1 MSNNQNEKNSVLV
14 QGTILAVA
22 SLVVRLIGLLYRVP
36 MTRIIG
42 EAGIGYYSTAY
53 QVYNVILL
61 LSSYS
66 MPQAVSKL
74 MAMRLGKR
82 QFRNANRYFLCA
94 LLVSALSGLIFFCI
108 MYFGADFIAGTM
120 LNAQLASYSIKMLAP
135 TVLVMAFLGV
145 FRGFFQGFRNMIPT
159 AISQILEQ
167 IINAIASVVGA
178 YFLFNKGL
186 RIDLV
191 KGTTDEY
198 SAALGAMGGTIGTL
212 AGAAAALV
220 FVIFLFSISYPSLRD
235 KMRRE
240 PSRRVYRYERVF
252 SDILLMITPIVIS
265 TFIFHILNLIDNG
278 IYGAYM
284 TAVGVDETQYM
295 SIWGVYSGKYQL
307 LINLPI
313 ALATALASSVIPE
326 LTRAVEERDR
336 GGIIQ
341 KIDTSVRFTTLI
353 TIPAMVGLAILGSD
367 LVALLFGTSTSAA
380 DAGKMLI
387 YGALAVLFF
396 AYATISNGI
405 LHGLGK
411 MFTTVKNAL
420 IALALHLVV
429 LVLALWVLEWDINGV
444 VFSYTVFGFVVSVLN
459 YFSIAEAVNYRGSF
473 VKTYL
478 LPFAASVVMGM
489 CVYTINFLLTE
500 GLGIFISHDNVVRL
514 IAVCVSIVLGVL
526 VYFAAAIVFKA
537 VDETDLLDMPMG
549 VRLIKIAR
557 RMHLFRSDK

>member
-1 MSNNQNEKNSVLV
+1 MSNNQNEKNTVLV
-14 QGTILAVA
+14 QGTILAAA
-22 SLVVRLIGLLYRVP
+22 SLLVRLIGLIYRVP

-74 MAMRLGKR
+74 MAMRLGRR
-82 QFRNANRYFLCA
+82 QYRNANRYFLCS
-94 LLVSALSGLIFFCI
+94 LLVSAISGFLFFCI

-120 LNAQLASYSIKMLAP
+120 LNAELAAFSIRMLAP

-145 FRGFFQGFRNMIPT
+145 FRGFFQGFRTMVPT

-167 IINAIASVVGA
+167 IINAIASVIGA
-178 YFLFNKGL
+178 YVLFNKGL
-186 RIDLV
+186 QTDLV
-191 KGTTDEY
+191 KGTTEY

-212 AGAAAALV
+212 AGAAAALA
-220 FVIFLFSISYPSLRD
+220 FILFLFAVSYSTLRA

-240 PSRRVYRYERVF
+240 PARRVFKYDRVF

-278 IYGAYM
+278 IYGSYM
-284 TAVGVDETQYM
+284 TGMGVDEKQYM
-295 SIWGVYSGKYQL
+295 SVWGVYSGKYQL

-326 LTRAVEERDR
+326 LTRAVEQRDR
-336 GGIIQ
+336 GGISQ
-341 KIDTSVRFTTLI
+341 KIDISIRFTTLI
-353 TIPAMVGLAILGSD
+353 TIPAMIGLAVLGSD
-367 LVALLFGTSTSAA
+367 LVALLFGSGPSAA
-380 DAGKMLI
+380 DAGEMLI

-396 AYATISNGI
+396 ACATISNGI

-411 MFTTVKNAL
+411 MFTTVRNAL
-420 IALALHLVV
+420 IALAVHLIV
-429 LVLALWVLEWDINGV
+429 LVLSLWVMSWNINGV
-444 VFSYTVFGFVVSVLN
+444 VFSYTVFGFVVSILN
-459 YFSIAEAVNYRGSF
+459 YFSIVEASNFRGSL

-478 LPFAASVVMGM
+478 LPLAASVVMGM
-489 CVYTINFLLTE
+489 CVYIINFVLTR
-500 GLGIFISHDNVVRL
+500 GLGIVIHHAAIVRL
-514 IAVCVSIVLGVL
+514 ISVCISIAVGVV
-526 VYFAAAIVFKA
+526 VYFVAAIVFRA
-537 VDETDLLDMPMG
+537 ADETDLLDMPMG
-549 VRLIKIAR
+549 ARMIRIAK
-557 RMHLFRSDK
+557 RMHLLHSDE

>member
-1 MSNNQNEKNSVLV
+1 MSNNQNEKNTVLV

-82 QFRNANRYFLCA
+82 QYRNANRYFLCS
-94 LLVSALSGLIFFCI
+94 LLVSAVSGLFFCCI
-108 MYFGADFIAGTM
+108 MYFGADFIAGT
-120 LNAQLASYSIKMLAP
+120 LLHAELAKYSIRMLAP

-145 FRGFFQGFRNMIPT
+145 FRGFFQGFRTMVPT
-159 AISQILEQ
+159 AASQIIEQ
-167 IINAIASVVGA
+167 IINAIASVAGA
-178 YFLFNKGL
+178 YFLFKKGM

-191 KGTTDEY
+191 KGSTDY
-198 SAALGAMGGTIGTL
+198 AAAYGARGGTIGTL
-212 AGAAAALV
+212 AGAVSALI
-220 FVIFLFSISYPSLRD
+220 FVLFLFAVSYPALCG
-235 KMRRE
+235 KMKRE
-240 PSRRVYRYERVF
+240 PARRVFRYERVF

-265 TFIFHILNLIDNG
+265 TFIFHFLNLIDNG

-284 TAVGVDETQYM
+284 SRIGVDETTYM
-295 SIWGVYSGKYQL
+295 AVWGVYSGKYQL

-326 LTRAVEERDR
+326 LTRAVELKNKGEIGQR
-336 GGIIQ
+336 
-341 KIDTSVRFTTLI
+341 IDISVRFTTLI
-353 TIPAMVGLAILGSD
+353 TIPAMIGLAVLGSD
-367 LVALLFGTSTSAA
+367 LVALLFGSGASAA

-405 LHGLGK
+405 LHGLGR
-411 MFTTVKNAL
+411 MFTTVRNAL
-420 IALALHLVV
+420 IALAVHLIV
-429 LVLALWVLEWDINGV
+429 LVLSLWVMGWNITGV
-444 VFSYTVFGFVVSVLN
+444 VFSYTVFGFMVSVLN
-459 YFSIAEAVNYRGSF
+459 YFSIVEASNFRGSF
-473 VKTYL
+473 MKTYL
-478 LPFAASVVMGM
+478 LPLAASLVMGM
-489 CVYTINFLLTE
+489 CVFIINFLITKGVGAVIHHE
-500 GLGIFISHDNVVRL
+500 TIVRML
-514 IAVCVSIVLGVL
+514 SVCVSIVAGVL
-526 VYFAAAIVFKA
+526 VYFVAAIVFHA
-537 VDETDLLDMPMG
+537 VDESDLLDMPMG
-549 VRLIKIAR
+549 VHLIRIAR
-557 RMHLFRSDK
+557 RMHLLRSVE